1 MGNGRLDYYGL
12 MINRIAWGLAAAGL
26 FAAGA
31 MAQSPRVPEAAPAAA
46 SASALDGE
54 LFYQL
59 LLGEIAVRSGESGA
73 GYSLL
78 LEAARKTAD
87 PRLYRRAV
95 EVALQNRAGNAA
107 LEAAQAWKAALP
119 QSRDANRFL
128 LQILVSLGRL
138 RESIEPLRAEVA
150 ATPAAERAS
159 VIEVMPRIFSRAPD
173 KRAAAEVVEEALAD
187 HLKSEATA
195 AAAWTTVGRLR
206 VQAGDPA
213 AAIEAAR
220 RAQQASPAAAGPA
233 WIALEL
239 MDPKVPLAEPIVQRY
254 LQQSGAMA
262 EVRLGYARNLL
273 DAQRYAEAAA
283 QLEQI
288 VKQSP
293 ETADAWLLRG
303 VLQLQENTL
312 DAAESSLKRYIE
324 LTDRAR
330 TGSGDERRRGRAQA
344 YLSLSRIAERRG
356 KLSDANAWLDKI
368 ENAEEMVAAQ
378 NRRASILARQGRMAD
393 ARKIIQELPERNPAD
408 RRMKLLAEVQL
419 LKEHKL
425 LREAHDVL
433 AAAVKV
439 EPNDAELLYEQAM
452 LAEKIGRV
460 DDMEALLRR
469 LIALKPDYHH
479 AYNALGYSL
488 ADRNVRLPEARDL
501 IVKALSFA
509 PEDPFITDSLAW
521 VEFRMGN
528 HTEALRL
535 LEKAYKAR
543 PDAEI
548 AAHLGEVLW
557 VMGQRDRAVS
567 IWREGLQINP
577 DNDTLVETIRRFQV
591 RL

>member
-1 MGNGRLDYYGL
+1 MGNDRLDYYGL

-46 SASALDGE
+46 SVSALDGE

-195 AAAWTTVGRLR
+195 AAVWTTVGRLR

-220 RAQQASPAAAGPA
+220 QAQLASPAAAGPA

-254 LQQSGAMA
+254 LQQAGAVA

-283 QLEQI
+283 QLDQI

-330 TGSGDERRRGRAQA
+330 AGPGDERRRGRAQA
-344 YLSLSRIAERRG
+344 YLSLSRIAQRRG
-356 KLSDANAWLDKI
+356 NLSDANAWLDKI

-393 ARKIIQELPERNPAD
+393 ARKVIQDLPERNPAD

-433 AAAVKV
+433 AAAVKA

-469 LIALKPDYHH
+469 LIAVKPDHHH

-488 ADRNVRLPEARDL
+488 ADRNVRLPEAREL

-528 HTEALRL
+528 HAEALRL

-567 IWREGLQINP
+567 VWREGLQINP